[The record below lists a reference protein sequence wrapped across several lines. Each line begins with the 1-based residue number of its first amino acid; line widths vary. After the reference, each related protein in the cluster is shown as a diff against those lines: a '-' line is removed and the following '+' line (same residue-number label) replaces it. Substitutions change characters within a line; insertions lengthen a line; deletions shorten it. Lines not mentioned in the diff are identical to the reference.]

1 MRSSILSGS
10 RQRYRARAIFFSVVL
25 FLLCWLVSGV
35 CVSRAT
41 ESVVFA
47 PQVPSGEGGDRDSWQ
62 QPEKVLDAIG
72 VKPGMTI
79 GEVGAGNG
87 YFTFKM
93 ARRVGPAGLIY
104 ANDIDQAALRS
115 LEAGAKRRKIEHIV
129 AVRGEVDNP
138 LFPPGAMDLA
148 IMVYVFHDLA
158 KPVELLQNLLPSLKP
173 NAPLVILERD
183 PEKMPSAKGHFY
195 DKDKLLKLTSEAGF
209 ELVRVETFLP
219 RDNIYILRTNSVS
232 SPPADSSDGHQKDK
246 ALPAVSR
253 YELRF
258 TLHLKENRLEA
269 ESLMKVRNDSQ
280 EPVSEIPFLL
290 YRLFDVLEVTDDKGI
305 ALPFKQTVVK
315 FSDEK
320 SLQVSLVSV
329 RLSRSLSP
337 GETTAVRLKYAGALW
352 GYPEVMSYVR
362 DRIDENYS
370 LLRPDSLAYP
380 VLARASFQSF
390 VNAFRQA
397 FTYRVETE
405 VPAGYIIACGGR
417 PVETKTATPNIA
429 FVFESYKPTWR
440 IDIAVAKFKMIEDE
454 GRKIRVFA
462 IPEDEGEGRRILEA
476 AQKSFRFYSGLFGD
490 VGDFPGYTI
499 IEVPEGWGSQASDY
513 YILQSAA
520 AFRDKGRTSELY
532 HEIAHSWN
540 VRVKLGIQRCR
551 YFDEAFASYFQ
562 GLAIREFEGEEAF
575 QKYMTRLRDRFLQ
588 SCERDEKNG
597 STPIADYWREE
608 RGENSYTK
616 GAWSLFV
623 LHQVVGESVFRS
635 LISGFLREFRTREVD
650 FEDFQGFAEKAAGK
664 KLDRLF
670 KEWIFGAESSPL
682 LRDKLDADKIAERY
696 R

>member
-1 MRSSILSGS
+1 MRSPISSAS
-10 RQRYRARAIFFSVVL
+10 RQRYRSRTIFSPVVL
-25 FLLCWLVSGV
+25 FLLCGIVSGAG
-35 CVSRAT
+35 VSRT
-41 ESVVFA
+41 VDSVVFA
-47 PQVPSGEGGDRDSWQ
+47 CQVPSGEGGDRDSWQ

-93 ARRVGPAGLIY
+93 ARRVGPTGLIY

-115 LEAGAKRRKIEHIV
+115 IEAGAKKRKIEHIV
-129 AVRGEVDNP
+129 TVGGEVDNP
-138 LFPPGAMDLA
+138 LFPPAAMDLA

-195 DKDKLLKLTSEAGF
+195 DKDRLLKLTSEAGF

-219 RDNIYILRTNSVS
+219 RDNIYILRANGVS
-232 SPPADSSDGHQKDK
+232 SPPADPSDGHQKDK

-258 TLHLKENRLEA
+258 TLLLKENRLKA
-269 ESLMKVRNDSQ
+269 ESLMKVRNDSR

-290 YRLFDVLEVTDDKGI
+290 YRLFDVLEVTDDMGI

-315 FSDEK
+315 FSDEN
-320 SLQVSLVSV
+320 SLQVNFVSV
-329 RLSRSLSP
+329 RLSEPLAP
-337 GETTAVRLKYAGALW
+337 GKTAAVRLKYAGALW
-352 GYPEVMSYVR
+352 GYPEVMAYVR

-380 VLARASFQSF
+380 VLAEASFQSF
-390 VNAFRQA
+390 VAAFRLG
-397 FTYRVETE
+397 FTYQVQTE
-405 VPAGYIIACGGR
+405 VPAGYVVACGGKH
-417 PVETKTATPNIA
+417 VETKRTANTTA
-429 FVFESYKPTWR
+429 FVFESYRPTWR
-440 IDIAVAKFKMIEDE
+440 IDIAAAKFKVTEDA

-476 AQKSFRFYSGLFGD
+476 AQKSFRFYSGLFGE
-490 VGDFPGYTI
+490 VGDFPGYVI
-499 IEVPEGWGSQASDY
+499 IEIPEGWGSQASDF

-532 HEIAHSWN
+532 HEIAHNWN
-540 VRVKLGIQRCR
+540 VRAKPAIQRCR

-575 QKYMTRLRDRFLQ
+575 EKYMNRLRDRFLQ
-588 SCERDEKNG
+588 SCERDGKNG

-623 LHQVVGESVFRS
+623 LHQVVGDTVFQS
-635 LISGFLREFRTREVD
+635 LISDFLREFRPREVD
-650 FEDFQGFAEKAAGK
+650 FKDFQGFAEKAAGR

-670 KEWIFGAESSPL
+670 TEWISGAESSQL
-682 LRDKLDADKIAERY
+682 LRDKLDAGKIAERY